1 MKILDRYL
9 IKSFIP
15 PFFVSFGIALF
26 VLMMHFLWLYI
37 DEMMGK
43 GLGIL
48 ELLELLFYLTIVLV
62 PQALPIGVLI
72 STVMVMGNL
81 AERYELSSFKS
92 SGVSLVR
99 VMRPLMWTV
108 GFITF
113 FSFFTSDVLIPWANL
128 KFYSRFYDIRK
139 SKPTVSFQAG
149 VFNDEFQEYTLRIG
163 KKGTDGTSIENVLI
177 YGNKNF
183 NANLINQTSAKS
195 GEMMTTQ
202 DKQFIVM
209 NLYDGVQYQET
220 AGQNGSKPNTYP
232 FVRVKFKSWQK
243 YFDLTEFDRRKTDEG
258 LFKNNQKMLSSR
270 KLFVAMD
277 SIKQVG
283 MGYHSDLFKGLQ
295 NNFTPWRKKLAPIN
309 RADTAQI
316 TNRTDTTQT
325 KNLNTAN
332 IKVDS
337 TPPSVSK
344 TKKDVLPP
352 SVKKGKKETQTLGQ
366 AALDSFSRA
375 ALAGTPFAGGRIA
388 QAKKD
393 TFVNRHLKANFYD
406 IYKDTSIAKY
416 EKESFYSRTENQV
429 QNVKTQ
435 LDNTIRQTKLTEELR
450 GKYVYEFNLKFTYAL
465 VCFIF
470 LFIGAPMGAIV
481 QKGGFG
487 YPILVAIVFFMVF
500 MISMIYGKNLKDAG
514 SISPVTAAWVP
525 LAILIPIAIVLT
537 FRAVNDYKLSPAVFD
552 KFGKNIVQFFNFLK
566 GLVKRLQRN
575 HA

>member
-15 PFFVSFGIALF
+15 PFIVSFGIALF

-92 SGVSLVR
+92 AGVSLVR
-99 VMRPLMWTV
+99 VMRPLMLTV
-108 GFITF
+108 GMITI
-113 FSFFTSDVLIPWANL
+113 FSFFTSEVLIPWANL

-183 NANLINQTSAKS
+183 NSNLVNQTSAKK
-195 GEMMTTQ
+195 GEMMTTH

-209 NLYDGVQYQET
+209 NLYDGTQYQET
-220 AGQNGSKPNTYP
+220 TGQNGSSAKNYP

-243 YFDLTEFDRRKTDEG
+243 YFDLTEFDRQKTDEG

-270 KLFVAMD
+270 ELFRAMD
-277 SIKQVG
+277 SLQRVADT
-283 MGYHSDLFKGLQ
+283 YSADLFKGMQ
-295 NNFTPWRKKLAPIN
+295 NSFTPWRIKQAAQTATKHT
-309 RADTAQI
+309 DTAHIQ
-316 TNRTDTTQT
+316 
-325 KNLNTAN
+325 N
-332 IKVDS
+332 INAQGI
-337 TPPSVSK
+337 
-344 TKKDVLPP
+344 P
-352 SVKKGKKETQTLGQ
+352 SVKSNELAKKTALTPSKGQ
-366 AALDSFSRA
+366 AILDSFNKV
-375 ALAGTPFAGGRIA
+375 ALASTPFKGIVV
-388 QAKKD
+388 KD
-393 TFVNRHLKANFYD
+393 TFMNKNLKPYFYH
-406 IYKDTSIAKY
+406 IFSDTSMPKY
-416 EKESFYSRTENQV
+416 ERESFYSRTESNIESVKSQIENSTRQV
-429 QNVKTQ
+429 
-435 LDNTIRQTKLTEELR
+435 KLIQESR

-525 LAILIPIAIVLT
+525 VLILIPIAILLT

-552 KFGKNIVQFFNFLK
+552 KYGKMIVAFFKNIKSFIKLK
-566 GLVKRLQRN
+566 KLT
-575 HA
+575 

>member
-1 MKILDRYL
+1 MIKILDKYL
-9 IKSFIP
+9 VKSFIP

-48 ELLELLFYLTIVLV
+48 ELMELLFYLTIVLV

-92 SGVSLVR
+92 AGVSLFR
-99 VMRPLMWTV
+99 VMRPLMVAVSLITV
-108 GFITF
+108 
-113 FSFFTSDVLIPWANL
+113 FSFFTSEVLIPWANL

-163 KKGTDGTSIENVLI
+163 KKGQDGTSIENVLI
-177 YGNKNF
+177 YGNKNY
-183 NANLINQTSAKS
+183 NANLVNQTSAKT
-195 GEMMTTQ
+195 GEMMTTH

-209 NLYDGVQYQET
+209 NLYDGIQYQET
-220 AGQNGSKPNTYP
+220 TGQNGGNANHYP

-243 YFDLTEFDRRKTDEG
+243 YFDLSEFDRRKTDEG

-270 KLFVAMD
+270 ELFNAMD
-277 SIKQVG
+277 SIQRVG
-283 MGYHSDLFKGLQ
+283 YSYGTDLIRGLQ
-295 NNFTPWRKKLAPIN
+295 TNFTPWRNKLLSITKT
-309 RADTAQI
+309 DTAI
-316 TNRTDTTQT
+316 IH
-325 KNLNTAN
+325 NLNA
-332 IKVDS
+332 S
-337 TPPSVSK
+337 QQQMPPSVLNDNTKIKPTEK
-344 TKKDVLPP
+344 TK
-352 SVKKGKKETQTLGQ
+352 GQ
-366 AALDSFSRA
+366 ATLDSFTNA
-375 ALAGTPFAGGRIA
+375 TLAGTSYSGKAIA
-388 QAKKD
+388 IPKKD
-393 TFVNRHLKANFYD
+393 TFNNKYLKPNFYA
-406 IYKDTSIAKY
+406 ILTDTGLPKY
-416 EKESFYSRTENQV
+416 EKENFLTRAESQV

-435 LDNTIRQTKLTEELR
+435 IENTQRQVKLVNESR
-450 GKYVYEFNLKFTYAL
+450 DKYVYEFNLKFTFAL

-487 YPILVAIVFFMVF
+487 YPILIAIVFFMVF

-525 LAILIPIAIVLT
+525 LVILIPIAIVLT

-552 KFGKNIVQFFNFLK
+552 KYGKKIVAFLNIKKQLAKLK
-566 GLVKRLQRN
+566 AAEQT
-575 HA
+575 

>member
-1 MKILDRYL
+1 MIKILDKYL
-9 IKSFIP
+9 VKSFIP

-48 ELLELLFYLTIVLV
+48 ELMELLFYLTIVLV

-92 SGVSLVR
+92 AGVSLFR
-99 VMRPLMWTV
+99 VMRPLMVAVSLITV
-108 GFITF
+108 
-113 FSFFTSDVLIPWANL
+113 FSFFTSEVLIPWANL

-183 NANLINQTSAKS
+183 NANLVNQTSAKT
-195 GEMMTTQ
+195 GEMMTTK

-209 NLYDGVQYQET
+209 NLYDGIQYQET
-220 AGQNGSKPNTYP
+220 TGQNNSNAKNYP

-243 YFDLTEFDRRKTDEG
+243 YFDLSEFDRRKTDEG

-270 KLFVAMD
+270 ELFNAMD
-277 SIKQVG
+277 SIQRVG
-283 MGYHSDLFKGLQ
+283 NTYEKDLFRGIQ
-295 NNFTPWRKKLAPIN
+295 TNFTPWRQKLQAVV
-309 RADTAQI
+309 
-316 TNRTDTTQT
+316 RTDTAIVQNINASQQT
-325 KNLNTAN
+325 
-332 IKVDS
+332 S
-337 TPPSVSK
+337 PSVLNEKMKVKATETK
-344 TKKDVLPP
+344 TK
-352 SVKKGKKETQTLGQ
+352 GQ
-366 AALDSFSRA
+366 ATLDSFNKTA
-375 ALAGTPFAGGRIA
+375 LVGTPYNGKALAIP
-388 QAKKD
+388 KKD
-393 TFVNRHLKANFYD
+393 TFNNKYLKPNYYAVLT
-406 IYKDTSIAKY
+406 DTGLPRY
-416 EKESFYSRTENQV
+416 EKENYLSRAESQA

-435 LDNTIRQTKLTEELR
+435 IESTLRQTKLVDESR
-450 GKYVYEFNLKFTYAL
+450 DKYVYEFNLKFTYAL

-525 LAILIPIAIVLT
+525 LVILIPIAIVLT

-552 KFGKNIVQFFNFLK
+552 KYGKKIIELLNFKKRFAKLK
-566 GLVKRLQRN
+566 
-575 HA
+575 A

>member
-1 MKILDRYL
+1 MIKILDKYL
-9 IKSFIP
+9 VKSFIP

-48 ELLELLFYLTIVLV
+48 ELMELLFYLTIVLV

-92 SGVSLVR
+92 AGVSLVR
-99 VMRPLMWTV
+99 VMRPLMVAVGLITV
-108 GFITF
+108 
-113 FSFFTSDVLIPWANL
+113 FSFFTSEVLIPWANL

-177 YGNKNF
+177 YGNKNY
-183 NANLINQTSAKS
+183 NANLVNLTSAKT
-195 GEMMTTQ
+195 GEMMTTH

-209 NLYDGVQYQET
+209 NLYDGIQYQET
-220 AGQNGSKPNTYP
+220 TGQNSSNANQYP

-243 YFDLTEFDRRKTDEG
+243 YFDLSEFDRRKTDEG

-270 KLFVAMD
+270 ELFIAMD
-277 SIKQVG
+277 SIQKVG
-283 MGYHSDLFKGLQ
+283 YTYGTDLFRGLQ
-295 NNFTPWRKKLAPIN
+295 TNFTPWRNIILSVTKT
-309 RADTAQI
+309 DTAIVQ
-316 TNRTDTTQT
+316 
-325 KNLNTAN
+325 N
-332 IKVDS
+332 INAVQQQ
-337 TPPSVSK
+337 TPPSVLNEK
-344 TKKDVLPP
+344 TE
-352 SVKKGKKETQTLGQ
+352 VKVPEIKTEGQ
-366 AALDSFSRA
+366 ATLDSFNKA
-375 ALAGTPFAGGRIA
+375 AVAGTPYSKKALAIP
-388 QAKKD
+388 KKD
-393 TFVNRHLKANFYD
+393 TFNNKFLKPNFYAVLT
-406 IYKDTSIAKY
+406 DTGLPKY
-416 EKESFYSRTENQV
+416 ERESFLNRAVNQV
-429 QNVKTQ
+429 ENVKNQ
-435 LDNTIRQTKLTEELR
+435 IENTMRQTKLVDESR

-514 SISPVTAAWVP
+514 SISPFTAAWVP
-525 LAILIPIAIVLT
+525 IVILIPIAILLT

-552 KFGKNIVQFFNFLK
+552 KYGKKIIEWLNIK
-566 GLVKRLQRN
+566 KRFAKLR
-575 HA
+575 A

>member
-1 MKILDRYL
+1 MIKILDKYL
-9 IKSFIP
+9 VKSFIP

-48 ELLELLFYLTIVLV
+48 ELMELLFYLTIVLV

-92 SGVSLVR
+92 AGVSLFR
-99 VMRPLMWTV
+99 VMRPLMVAVSLITV
-108 GFITF
+108 
-113 FSFFTSDVLIPWANL
+113 FSFFTSEVLIPWANL

-163 KKGTDGTSIENVLI
+163 KKGTDGTSIEKVLI
-177 YGNKNF
+177 YGNKNY
-183 NANLINQTSAKS
+183 NANLVNLTSAKT
-195 GEMMTTQ
+195 GEMMTTH

-209 NLYDGVQYQET
+209 NLYDGIQYQET
-220 AGQNGSKPNTYP
+220 TGQNTTNANQYP

-243 YFDLTEFDRRKTDEG
+243 YFDLSEFDRRKTDEG

-270 KLFVAMD
+270 ELFVAMD
-277 SIKQVG
+277 SIQKVG
-283 MGYHSDLFKGLQ
+283 YTYETDLFKGLQ
-295 NNFTPWRKKLAPIN
+295 TNFTPWRNKILSVTKT
-309 RADTAQI
+309 DTAVIQ
-316 TNRTDTTQT
+316 
-325 KNLNTAN
+325 N
-332 IKVDS
+332 INAVQQE
-337 TPPSVSK
+337 TPPSVLNGK
-344 TKKDVLPP
+344 TK
-352 SVKKGKKETQTLGQ
+352 VKVAEIKTEGQ
-366 AALDSFSRA
+366 ATLDSFNKA
-375 ALAGTPFAGGRIA
+375 ALAGTPYSNKTLAIP
-388 QAKKD
+388 KKD
-393 TFVNRHLKANFYD
+393 TFNNKYLKPNFYA
-406 IYKDTSIAKY
+406 ILTDTGLPKY
-416 EKESFYSRTENQV
+416 ERENFLTRAESQV

-435 LDNTIRQTKLTEELR
+435 IENTLRQTKLVDESR

-514 SISPVTAAWVP
+514 SISPFTAAWMPIV
-525 LAILIPIAIVLT
+525 ILIPIAILLT

-552 KFGKNIVQFFNFLK
+552 KYGKKIVELLNIK
-566 GLVKRLQRN
+566 KRFTKSR
-575 HA
+575 A

>member
-1 MKILDRYL
+1 MIKILDKYL
-9 IKSFIP
+9 VKSFIP

-48 ELLELLFYLTIVLV
+48 ELMELLFYLTIVLV

-92 SGVSLVR
+92 AGVSLVR
-99 VMRPLMWTV
+99 VMRPLMVAVSLITV
-108 GFITF
+108 
-113 FSFFTSDVLIPWANL
+113 FSFFTSEVLIPWANL

-177 YGNKNF
+177 YGNKNY
-183 NANLINQTSAKS
+183 NANLVNQTSAKT
-195 GEMMTTQ
+195 GEMMTTH

-209 NLYDGVQYQET
+209 NLYDGIQYQET
-220 AGQNGSKPNTYP
+220 TGQNGSNAKNYP

-243 YFDLTEFDRRKTDEG
+243 YFDLSEFDRRKTDEG

-270 KLFVAMD
+270 ELFNAMD
-277 SIKQVG
+277 SIQRVG
-283 MGYHSDLFKGLQ
+283 YTYGTDLFRGMQ
-295 NNFTPWRKKLAPIN
+295 TNFTPWRNILLSVKKT
-309 RADTAQI
+309 DTAVVQNINAIQEQI
-316 TNRTDTTQT
+316 
-325 KNLNTAN
+325 
-332 IKVDS
+332 
-337 TPPSVSK
+337 PPSVSK
-344 TKKDVLPP
+344 D
-352 SVKKGKKETQTLGQ
+352 TQTSEIKTAGQ
-366 AALDSFSRA
+366 ATLDSFNKA
-375 ALAGTPFAGGRIA
+375 ALAGTPYDGKSLAIP
-388 QAKKD
+388 KKD
-393 TFVNRHLKANFYD
+393 TFNNKYLKPNFYAVLS
-406 IYKDTSIAKY
+406 DTGLPKY
-416 EKESFYSRTENQV
+416 ERESFLNRAVSQAE
-429 QNVKTQ
+429 NVKNQIENTQ
-435 LDNTIRQTKLTEELR
+435 RQTKLVNESR
-450 GKYVYEFNLKFTYAL
+450 DKYVYEFHLKFTFAL

-514 SISPVTAAWVP
+514 SISPITAAWVP
-525 LAILIPIAIVLT
+525 LVILLPIAVVLT

-552 KFGKNIVQFFNFLK
+552 KYGKKIIELLNIKKRFTKLK
-566 GLVKRLQRN
+566 
-575 HA
+575 ASEPS

>member
-1 MKILDRYL
+1 MIKILDKYL
-9 IKSFIP
+9 VKSFIP

-48 ELLELLFYLTIVLV
+48 ELMELLFYLTIVLV

-92 SGVSLVR
+92 AGVSLLR
-99 VMRPLMWTV
+99 VIRPLMLAVGLITV
-108 GFITF
+108 
-113 FSFFTSDVLIPWANL
+113 FSFFTSEVLIPWANL

-163 KKGTDGTSIENVLI
+163 KKGQDGTSIENVLI
-177 YGNKNF
+177 YGNKNY
-183 NANLINQTSAKS
+183 NANLVNQTSAKT
-195 GEMMTTQ
+195 GEMMTTH

-209 NLYDGVQYQET
+209 NLYDGIQYQET
-220 AGQNGSKPNTYP
+220 TGQNGTNAKNYP

-243 YFDLTEFDRRKTDEG
+243 YFDLSEFDRRKTDEG

-270 KLFVAMD
+270 QLFNAMD
-277 SIKQVG
+277 SIQRVG
-283 MGYHSDLFKGLQ
+283 YSYGTDLFRGIQ
-295 NNFTPWRKKLAPIN
+295 TNFTPWRNKQQAHILKT
-309 RADTAQI
+309 DTAVIQQI
-316 TNRTDTTQT
+316 NAIEAQS
-325 KNLNTAN
+325 
-332 IKVDS
+332 I
-337 TPPSVSK
+337 PSVSSTNTTQLPAEK
-344 TKKDVLPP
+344 TK
-352 SVKKGKKETQTLGQ
+352 GQ
-366 AALDSFSRA
+366 ATLDSFSQK
-375 ALAGTPFAGGRIA
+375 ALEGTPYSGSTLATPP
-388 QAKKD
+388 KD
-393 TFVNRHLKANFYD
+393 TFNNKFLKPNFYAIFED
-406 IYKDTSIAKY
+406 DSLPKY
-416 EKESFYSRTENQV
+416 QRESFMTRAESQA

-435 LDNTIRQTKLTEELR
+435 IESSQRQTKLVTESR
-450 GKYVYEFNLKFTYAL
+450 DKYVYEFNLKFTYAL

-525 LAILIPIAIVLT
+525 IVILIPIAIILT

-552 KFGKNIVQFFNFLK
+552 KYAKSFVNLFKTLK
-566 GLVKRLQRN
+566 GLVKSSS
-575 HA
+575 

>member
-1 MKILDRYL
+1 MIKILDKYL
-9 IKSFIP
+9 VKSFIP

-48 ELLELLFYLTIVLV
+48 ELMELLFYLTIVLV

-92 SGVSLVR
+92 AGISLFR
-99 VMRPLMWTV
+99 VMRPLMMVV
-108 GFITF
+108 GLITF
-113 FSFFTSDVLIPWANL
+113 FSFFTSEVLIPWANL

-177 YGNKNF
+177 YGNKNY
-183 NANLINQTSAKS
+183 NANLVNQTSAKT
-195 GEMMTTQ
+195 GEMMTTK

-209 NLYDGVQYQET
+209 NLYDGIQYQET
-220 AGQNGSKPNTYP
+220 TGQNGSSAKNYP

-243 YFDLTEFDRRKTDEG
+243 YFDLSEFDRRKTDEG

-270 KLFVAMD
+270 ELFRAMD
-277 SIKQVG
+277 SIQRVG
-283 MGYHSDLFKGLQ
+283 YSYGTDLLRGLQ
-295 NNFTPWRKKLAPIN
+295 NNFTPWRNRLQVNHQTESAIIKNIEAVQAP
-309 RADTAQI
+309 
-316 TNRTDTTQT
+316 
-325 KNLNTAN
+325 L
-332 IKVDS
+332 
-337 TPPSVSK
+337 PPSVSPNK
-344 TKKDVLPP
+344 TAQPTTDKITK
-352 SVKKGKKETQTLGQ
+352 GQ
-366 AALDSFSRA
+366 ATLDSFSQK
-375 ALAGTPFAGGRIA
+375 ALEGTPYSGTALTSPS
-388 QAKKD
+388 KD
-393 TFVNRHLKANFYD
+393 TFINKFLKPNFYA
-406 IYKDTSIAKY
+406 IFADTALPKY
-416 EKESFYSRTENQV
+416 QRESFLTRAESQAE
-429 QNVKTQ
+429 NVKTQ
-435 LDNTIRQTKLTEELR
+435 IDNTLRQSKLVNESR
-450 GKYVYEFNLKFTYAL
+450 DKYVYEFNLKFTYAI
-465 VCFIF
+465 VCFVF

-514 SISPVTAAWVP
+514 AISPVTAAWVP
-525 LAILIPIAIVLT
+525 IVILIPIAIILT

-552 KFGKNIVQFFNFLK
+552 KYAKKIISFFNIK
-566 GLVKRLQRN
+566 KRFSK
-575 HA
+575 ATA

>member
-15 PFFVSFGIALF
+15 PFIVSFGIALF
-26 VLMMHFLWLYI
+26 VLMMQFLWLYI

-48 ELLELLFYLTIVLV
+48 EIAELLFYLTIVLM

-92 SGVSLVR
+92 AGVSLIR
-99 VMRPLMWTV
+99 VMRPLMLTV
-108 GFITF
+108 GMITV
-113 FSFFTSDVLIPWANL
+113 FSFFTSEVLVPWSNL

-183 NANLINQTSAKS
+183 NSNLVNQTVAKR
-195 GEMMTTQ
+195 GEMMTTH

-209 NLYDGVQYQET
+209 NLYDGTQYQET
-220 AGQNGSKPNTYP
+220 AGQGSSNAKNYP

-243 YFDLTEFDRRKTDEG
+243 YFDLTEFDRQKTDEG

-270 KLFVAMD
+270 QLFHAMD
-277 SIKQVG
+277 SLENVG
-283 MGYHSDLFKGLQ
+283 FNYSNDLIKGLQ
-295 NNFTPWRKKLAPIN
+295 NNFAIWRQKPSAKAK
-309 RADTAQI
+309 
-316 TNRTDTTQT
+316 TDSLIVQNLSAVQNTQT
-325 KNLNTAN
+325 
-332 IKVDS
+332 IQSQS
-337 TPPSVSK
+337 T
-344 TKKDVLPP
+344 P
-352 SVKKGKKETQTLGQ
+352 SVKQPESTQKSAAQ
-366 AALDSFSRA
+366 ATLDSFNKRA
-375 ALAGTPFAGGRIA
+375 LSGTPFSGV
-388 QAKKD
+388 QKSKKD
-393 TFVNRHLKANFYD
+393 TFNNKYLKPNFYA
-406 IYKDTSIAKY
+406 IFADTALPKY
-416 EKESFYSRTENQV
+416 ERESFSSRAETNIES
-429 QNVKTQ
+429 VKAQ
-435 LDNTIRQTKLTEELR
+435 IDNTIRQMKLNDELR
-450 GKYVYEFNLKFTYAL
+450 GKFVYEFNLKFTYAL

-487 YPILVAIVFFMVF
+487 YPILIAIVFFMVF
-500 MISMIYGKNLKDAG
+500 MVSMIYGKNMKDAG
-514 SISPVTAAWVP
+514 SISPITAAWVP
-525 LAILIPIAIVLT
+525 VVILIPIAIILT

-552 KFGKNIVQFFNFLK
+552 KYGKMIVAFFKSLK
-566 GLVKRLQRN
+566 RFIPSR
-575 HA
+575 A

>member
-48 ELLELLFYLTIVLV
+48 ELAELLFYLTIVLV

-99 VMRPLMWTV
+99 IMRPLMWTV
-108 GFITF
+108 GTITI

-183 NANLINQTSAKS
+183 NANLINQTSAKR
-195 GEMMTTQ
+195 GEMMTTH

-220 AGQNGSKPNTYP
+220 AGQNGSNSKNYP

-270 KLFVAMD
+270 KLFTAMD
-277 SIKQVG
+277 SIRQVSLTYG
-283 MGYHSDLFKGLQ
+283 SDLLRNMQ
-295 NNFTPWRKKLAPIN
+295 SNITPWRIKQLH
-309 RADTAQI
+309 
-316 TNRTDTTQT
+316 TNRTDTAHTQ
-325 KNLNTAN
+325 KLNVTSDTTA
-332 IKVDS
+332 
-337 TPPSVSK
+337 PSVS
-344 TKKDVLPP
+344 TSEKKAVSPP
-352 SVKKGKKETQTLGQ
+352 SVKKGKIETQTLGQ
-366 AALDSFSRA
+366 AALDSFSKA
-375 ALAGTPFAGGRIA
+375 ALAGTPFSGSKLA
-388 QAKKD
+388 QSKKD
-393 TFVNRHLKANFYD
+393 TFANRHLKANFYD
-406 IYKDTSIAKY
+406 IFKDTSIAKY
-416 EKESFYSRTENQV
+416 ERESFFSRTENQI

-435 LDNTIRQTKLTEELR
+435 IDNTVRQTKLTEELR

-525 LAILIPIAIVLT
+525 LVILIPIAIILT

-552 KFGKNIVQFFNFLK
+552 KYSKKIVQFFNILK
-566 GLVKRLQRN
+566 GLVKSLRRN

>member
-1 MKILDRYL
+1 MKILDSYL

-48 ELLELLFYLTIVLV
+48 ELAELLFYLTIVLV

-92 SGVSLVR
+92 AGVSLVR
-99 VMRPLMWTV
+99 VMRPLMFAVAT
-108 GFITF
+108 ITI

-163 KKGTDGTSIENVLI
+163 RKGTDGTSIENVLI

-183 NANLINQTSAKS
+183 NANLINQTTAKK
-195 GEMMTTQ
+195 GEMMTTK

-220 AGQNGSKPNTYP
+220 SGQNGNANNYP

-243 YFDLTEFDRRKTDEG
+243 HFDLSEFDRRKTDEG
-258 LFKNNQKMLSSR
+258 LFKNNQKMLSSHQ
-270 KLFVAMD
+270 LFVAMD
-277 SIKQVG
+277 SIQNVG
-283 MGYHSDLFKGLQ
+283 LKYGSDLLK
-295 NNFTPWRKKLAPIN
+295 NMESNFTPWRKKQPVTTPI
-309 RADTAQI
+309 DTNQI
-316 TNRTDTTQT
+316 
-325 KNLNTAN
+325 KNLNVQNINTA
-332 IKVDS
+332 
-337 TPPSVSK
+337 PSVN
-344 TKKDVLPP
+344 KD
-352 SVKKGKKETQTLGQ
+352 KKEPKVEKNKKAQ
-366 AALDSFSRA
+366 ATLDSFSKT
-375 ALAGTPFAGGRIA
+375 ALAGTPYANKKLAEI
-388 QAKKD
+388 KKD
-393 TFVNRHLKANFYD
+393 TFINKHLKSNFYD
-406 IYKDTSIAKY
+406 IMGDTALAVY
-416 EKESFYSRTENQV
+416 EKVGFVSRAENQA
-429 QNVKTQ
+429 QNVKTEVETT
-435 LDNTIRQTKLTEELR
+435 LRQTRLIDESR

-514 SISPVTAAWVP
+514 SISPFTAAWAP
-525 LAILIPIAIVLT
+525 LFILIPIAIILT

-552 KFGKNIVQFFNFLK
+552 KYGKKIAAFLN
-566 GLVKRLQRN
+566 VKKQLSKLN
-575 HA
+575 K

>member
-48 ELLELLFYLTIVLV
+48 ELVELLFYLTIVLV

-99 VMRPLMWTV
+99 IMRPLMWTV
-108 GFITF
+108 GAITI

-183 NANLINQTSAKS
+183 NANLINQTSAKH
-195 GEMMTTQ
+195 GEMMTTH

-220 AGQNGSKPNTYP
+220 AGQNGGNNKNYP

-270 KLFVAMD
+270 KLFTAMD
-277 SIKQVG
+277 SIQQLG
-283 MGYHSDLFKGLQ
+283 LTYSSDLFKSMQ
-295 NNFTPWRKKLAPIN
+295 NNFGIWRKKQP
-309 RADTAQI
+309 TV
-316 TNRTDTTQT
+316 NRTDTVRVQ
-325 KNLNTAN
+325 NLNIT
-332 IKVDS
+332 KDS

-344 TKKDVLPP
+344 PN
-352 SVKKGKKETQTLGQ
+352 KETKTLAQ
-366 AALDSFSRA
+366 ATLDSFSRA
-375 ALAGTPFAGGRIA
+375 ALEGTPFSGGKYA
-388 QAKKD
+388 QTKKD
-393 TFVNRHLKANFYD
+393 TFVNKHLKANYYD
-406 IYKDTSIAKY
+406 ILKDTGIAKY
-416 EKESFYSRTENQV
+416 ERESFYSQAENQI

-435 LDNTIRQTKLTEELR
+435 LDNTVRQTKNTEDLR

-514 SISPVTAAWVP
+514 TISPVTAAWVP
-525 LAILIPIAIVLT
+525 VVILIPIAIVLT
-537 FRAVNDYKLSPAVFD
+537 FRAVNDYKLSPAIFE
-552 KFGKNIVQFFNFLK
+552 KWGKKIVELLNIK
-566 GLVKRLQRN
+566 KRFSKP
-575 HA
+575 AIKDV

>member
-48 ELLELLFYLTIVLV
+48 ELVELLFYLTIVLV

-92 SGVSLVR
+92 AGVSLVR
-99 VMRPLMWTV
+99 VMRPLMLTV
-108 GFITF
+108 GTITI

-177 YGNKNF
+177 YGNKNY
-183 NANLINQTSAKS
+183 NTNLINQTTAKS
-195 GEMMTTQ
+195 GEMMTTH

-209 NLYDGVQYQET
+209 NLYDGIQYQET
-220 AGQNGSKPNTYP
+220 TGQNGASNRNYP

-243 YFDLTEFDRRKTDEG
+243 YFDLSEFDRRKTDEG

-270 KLFVAMD
+270 QLFHAMD
-277 SIKQVG
+277 SIQEVSKQYG
-283 MGYHSDLFKGLQ
+283 RDLRRGLQ
-295 NNFTPWRKKLAPIN
+295 SNFTPWRKKLVLVTP
-309 RADTAQI
+309 
-316 TNRTDTTQT
+316 TDTPKIQ
-325 KNLNTAN
+325 N
-332 IKVDS
+332 INISATTS
-337 TPPSVSK
+337 TPSVI
-344 TKKDVLPP
+344 T
-352 SVKKGKKETQTLGQ
+352 GKNAPTSEKAKAQLE
-366 AALDSFSRA
+366 AFSRA
-375 ALAGTPFAGGRIA
+375 ALAGTPYDGKKIELV
-388 QAKKD
+388 KKD
-393 TFVNRHLKANFYD
+393 SFVNKHLKPNFYD
-406 IYKDTSIAKY
+406 IAKDTSIPKY
-416 EKESFYSRTENQV
+416 EVEGFISRAENQV

-435 LDNTIRQTKLTEELR
+435 IENTTRQGRVVLETR

-525 LAILIPIAIVLT
+525 VAILIPIAIVLT
-537 FRAVNDYKLSPAVFD
+537 YRAVNDYKLTPATFD
-552 KFGKNIVQFFNFLK
+552 KIGKKLQGLIELRKRFSKLK
-566 GLVKRLQRN
+566 TAKTTE
-575 HA
+575 

>member
-1 MKILDRYL
+1 MIKILDKYL
-9 IKSFIP
+9 VKSFIP

-48 ELLELLFYLTIVLV
+48 ELMELLFYLTIVLV

-81 AERYELSSFKS
+81 AERYELASFKS
-92 SGVSLVR
+92 AGVSLVR
-99 VMRPLMWTV
+99 VMRPLMVVVSLITV
-108 GFITF
+108 
-113 FSFFTSDVLIPWANL
+113 FSFFTSEVLIPWANL

-183 NANLINQTSAKS
+183 NANLVNQTSAKT
-195 GEMMTTQ
+195 GEMMTTH

-220 AGQNGSKPNTYP
+220 TGQNGSSAKNYP

-243 YFDLTEFDRRKTDEG
+243 YFDLSEFDRRKTDEG

-270 KLFVAMD
+270 ELFNAMD
-277 SIKQVG
+277 SIQQVG
-283 MGYHSDLFKGLQ
+283 NTYGNDLFRGLQ
-295 NNFTPWRKKLAPIN
+295 TNFTPWRNKILSVTKT
-309 RADTAQI
+309 DTAVIQ
-316 TNRTDTTQT
+316 
-325 KNLNTAN
+325 N
-332 IKVDS
+332 INAVQEQ

-344 TKKDVLPP
+344 D
-352 SVKKGKKETQTLGQ
+352 TQTSEIKTDGQ
-366 AALDSFSRA
+366 ATLDSFNKA
-375 ALAGTPFAGGRIA
+375 ALAGTPYSEKSLAIP
-388 QAKKD
+388 KKD
-393 TFVNRHLKANFYD
+393 TFNNKFLKPNFYAVLT
-406 IYKDTSIAKY
+406 DTGLPRY
-416 EKESFYSRTENQV
+416 ERESFLNRAVSQAE
-429 QNVKTQ
+429 NVKNQIENTQ
-435 LDNTIRQTKLTEELR
+435 RQTKLVNESR
-450 GKYVYEFNLKFTYAL
+450 DKYVYEFHLKFTFAL

-525 LAILIPIAIVLT
+525 LVILLPIAVILT

-552 KFGKNIVQFFNFLK
+552 KYGKKIIELLNIKKRFAKLK
-566 GLVKRLQRN
+566 AQEPS
-575 HA
+575 

>member
-1 MKILDRYL
+1 MIKILDKYL
-9 IKSFIP
+9 VKSFIP

-48 ELLELLFYLTIVLV
+48 ELMELLFYLTIVLV

-92 SGVSLVR
+92 AGVSLFR
-99 VMRPLMWTV
+99 VMRPLMVAVSLITV
-108 GFITF
+108 
-113 FSFFTSDVLIPWANL
+113 FSFFTSEVLIPWANL

-183 NANLINQTSAKS
+183 NANLVNQTSAKT
-195 GEMMTTQ
+195 GEMMTTH

-209 NLYDGVQYQET
+209 NLYDGIQYQET
-220 AGQNGSKPNTYP
+220 TGQNGTNAKNYP

-243 YFDLTEFDRRKTDEG
+243 YFDLSEFDRRKTDEG

-270 KLFVAMD
+270 ELFNAMD
-277 SIKQVG
+277 SIQRVG
-283 MGYHSDLFKGLQ
+283 YTYGTDLFRGLQ
-295 NNFTPWRKKLAPIN
+295 TNFTPWRTKFLTFTKT
-309 RADTAQI
+309 DTAIIQ
-316 TNRTDTTQT
+316 NFNAVQPQT
-325 KNLNTAN
+325 
-332 IKVDS
+332 S
-337 TPPSVSK
+337 PSVSSESQAADIK
-344 TKKDVLPP
+344 TK
-352 SVKKGKKETQTLGQ
+352 GQ
-366 AALDSFSRA
+366 ATLDSFNNS
-375 ALAGTPFAGGRIA
+375 ALAGTPYNGKALAI
-388 QAKKD
+388 AKKD
-393 TFVNRHLKANFYD
+393 TFNNKFLKPNFYAVLT
-406 IYKDTSIAKY
+406 DTGLPRY
-416 EKESFYSRTENQV
+416 EKENFLNRSVV
-429 QNVKTQ
+429 QIENVKNQ
-435 LDNTIRQTKLTEELR
+435 IENTLRQAKLVNESR
-450 GKYVYEFNLKFTYAL
+450 DKYVYEFNLKFTYAL

-525 LAILIPIAIVLT
+525 IVILIPIAILLT

-552 KFGKNIVQFFNFLK
+552 KYGKKIIELLNIKKRFAKLK
-566 GLVKRLQRN
+566 
-575 HA
+575 A

>member
-15 PFFVSFGIALF
+15 PFIVSFGIALF

-92 SGVSLVR
+92 AGVSLVR
-99 VMRPLMWTV
+99 VMRPLMLTV
-108 GFITF
+108 GLITV
-113 FSFFTSDVLIPWANL
+113 FSFFTSEVLIPWANL

-183 NANLINQTSAKS
+183 NSNLVNQTSAKR
-195 GEMMTTQ
+195 GEMMTTH

-209 NLYDGVQYQET
+209 NLYDGTQYQET
-220 AGQNGSKPNTYP
+220 TGKDGSNAKNYP

-243 YFDLTEFDRRKTDEG
+243 FFDLTEFDRSKTDEG

-270 KLFVAMD
+270 QLFHAMD
-277 SIKQVG
+277 SLQNVSNS
-283 MGYHSDLFKGLQ
+283 YSSDLIKGMQ
-295 NNFTPWRKKLAPIN
+295 STFAIWRKNQPKTTKTDVATVQNIN
-309 RADTAQI
+309 MSPSPR
-316 TNRTDTTQT
+316 
-325 KNLNTAN
+325 
-332 IKVDS
+332 
-337 TPPSVSK
+337 PPSVNAANQQPVEIKS
-344 TKKDVLPP
+344 
-352 SVKKGKKETQTLGQ
+352 SAQ
-366 AALDSFSRA
+366 ATLDSFNKS
-375 ALAGTPFAGGRIA
+375 ALSGTPFTGKALVNI
-388 QAKKD
+388 KKD
-393 TFVNRHLKANFYD
+393 TLINKFLKTDFYAVFQ
-406 IYKDTSIAKY
+406 DTSVPKY
-416 EKESFYSRTENQV
+416 ERESFYTRTETNLETARSQV
-429 QNVKTQ
+429 E
-435 LDNTIRQTKLTEELR
+435 NTVRQVRMTDELR
-450 GKYVYEFNLKFTYAL
+450 GKFVYEFNLKFTYAL

-525 LAILIPIAIVLT
+525 VVILIPIALLLT

-552 KFGKNIVQFFNFLK
+552 KYGKMIVSFFK
-566 GLVKRLQRN
+566 SIKRFAPQK
-575 HA
+575 A

>member
-9 IKSFIP
+9 IKSFFP

-26 VLMMHFLWLYI
+26 VLMMQFLWLYI

-43 GLGIL
+43 GLGVL
-48 ELLELLFYLTIVLV
+48 ELAELFFYLTIVLV

-92 SGVSLVR
+92 AGVSLVR
-99 VMRPLMWTV
+99 VMKPLMLTV
-108 GFITF
+108 GMITV
-113 FSFFTSDVLIPWANL
+113 FSFFTAEVLIPWANL

-183 NANLINQTSAKS
+183 NANLINQTSAKR
-195 GEMMTTQ
+195 GEMMTTH

-220 AGQNGSKPNTYP
+220 SGQNGTNAKNYP

-243 YFDLTEFDRRKTDEG
+243 HFDLSEFDRRKTDEG

-270 KLFVAMD
+270 QLFRAMD
-277 SIKQVG
+277 SIQHVSDAYG
-283 MGYHSDLFKGLQ
+283 SDLFKGMQ
-295 NNFTPWRKKLAPIN
+295 NNFTPWRQKLLQSTTPT
-309 RADTAQI
+309 DTAKVQNI
-316 TNRTDTTQT
+316 
-325 KNLNTAN
+325 NTAP
-332 IKVDS
+332 VQ
-337 TPPSVSK
+337 V
-344 TKKDVLPP
+344 PP
-352 SVKKGKKETQTLGQ
+352 SVKNGKISKPTAAELTRGQ
-366 AALDSFSRA
+366 AQLDSFSRV
-375 ALAGTPFAGGRIA
+375 ALEGTPFASKNRTTPKG
-388 QAKKD
+388 D
-393 TFVNRHLKANFYD
+393 TLVNKHLKPQYYD
-406 IYKDTSIAKY
+406 VLVDTGLAKY
-416 EKESFYSRTENQV
+416 EKESIFNRAENQS
-429 QNVKTQ
+429 QNVKQQIENTQ
-435 LDNTIRQTKLTEELR
+435 RQTKIIQESR

-500 MISMIYGKNLKDAG
+500 IISMIYGKNLKDAG
-514 SISPVTAAWVP
+514 AISPVTAAWVP
-525 LAILIPIAIVLT
+525 LIILVPIAIFLT
-537 FRAVNDYKLSPAVFD
+537 FRAVNDYKLSPAAFD
-552 KFGKNIVQFFNFLK
+552 KYGKRIVDFLNIK
-566 GLVKRLQRN
+566 KRFAKQK
-575 HA
+575 AVIE